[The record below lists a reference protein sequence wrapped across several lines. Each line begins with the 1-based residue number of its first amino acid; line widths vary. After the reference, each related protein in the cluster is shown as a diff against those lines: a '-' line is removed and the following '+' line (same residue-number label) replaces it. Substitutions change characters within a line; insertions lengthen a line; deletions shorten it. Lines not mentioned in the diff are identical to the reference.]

1 MIKRRMICEMPDNSR
16 WAVPMNVIEES
27 IKKEL
32 KVSDEDIDSYDDFD
46 FIDWAQNNMNWED
59 VKPFAE
65 RVLSPTCDYQDGW
78 CNGNKEIQ
86 QYEDAPQNTKEAVEN
101 IA

>member
-16 WAVPMNVIEES
+16 WAIPMQVIEDS

-32 KVSDEDIDSYDDFD
+32 KVDDETIDSYDDFD

-65 RVLSPTCDYQDGW
+65 RVLSPTCDYEDGW
-78 CNGNKEIQ
+78 ANGEKEIQ
-86 QYEDAPQNTKEAVEN
+86 KYEDAPQDIKESVEN